1 MVSFL
6 CHLVSNLRL
15 WSHISV
21 VWSLFQNQEKGRRKE
36 EKEERK
42 RKRREIEE
50 IRNERREEEKRRN
63 NEGFNLEKQADS
75 PLKLK

>member
-1 MVSFL
+1 MSFVL
-6 CHLVSNLRL
+6 KFETLVSYFDRFVTF
-15 WSHISV
+15 SESR
-21 VWSLFQNQEKGRRKE
+21 KRKKKE

-63 NEGFNLEKQADS
+63 NESCNLEKQADN

>member
-1 MVSFL
+1 MSFGL
-6 CHLVSNLRL
+6 KFETLVSYFGRL
-15 WSHISV
+15 VTFSESR
-21 VWSLFQNQEKGRRKE
+21 KRKKKE

>member
-1 MVSFL
+1 MSFGL
-6 CHLVSNLRL
+6 KFGTLVAYFGRLVAFSELR
-15 WSHISV
+15 
-21 VWSLFQNQEKGRRKE
+21 KRKKKE

-63 NEGFNLEKQADS
+63 NESFNLEKQTDS

>member
-1 MVSFL
+1 MSFGL
-6 CHLVSNLRL
+6 KFETLVAYFGRL
-15 WSHISV
+15 VTFSESR
-21 VWSLFQNQEKGRRKE
+21 KRKKKE
-36 EKEERK
+36 EKGERK

-63 NEGFNLEKQADS
+63 NESFNLEKQADS

>member
-1 MVSFL
+1 MSFGL
-6 CHLVSNLRL
+6 KFETLVSYFGRL
-15 WSHISV
+15 VTFSESR
-21 VWSLFQNQEKGRRKE
+21 KRKKKE

-50 IRNERREEEKRRN
+50 IRNERGEEEKRRN
-63 NEGFNLEKQADS
+63 NESCNLEKQADC

>member
-1 MVSFL
+1 VSFGL
-6 CHLVSNLRL
+6 KVETLVSYFGRL
-15 WSHISV
+15 VTFSESR
-21 VWSLFQNQEKGRRKE
+21 KRKKKE

>member
-1 MVSFL
+1 MSFGL
-6 CHLVSNLRL
+6 KFETLVSYFGRL
-15 WSHISV
+15 VTFSESR
-21 VWSLFQNQEKGRRKE
+21 KRKKKE

-63 NEGFNLEKQADS
+63 NESCNLEKQADN